1 MSEVNQTP
9 ATPNPDP
16 TPAPE
21 APATPAPAPEAQK
34 VEGKPEDLF
43 KEEAASEG
51 TQKTDPAD
59 LFKAEGDDGKAEEA
73 PVEYDF
79 KDIKTADGQDIVFS
93 ESDTTFLDKMSHE
106 LKLTKEQA
114 RLFAQKGGALFQEVY
129 GAAQEAEKLRNYK
142 ALESD
147 PELGGVNFKNTRQN
161 LSQAVRRYAGGIDGE
176 AYKVL
181 ESTGVLYHP
190 AVLRMFNQIGKDISE
205 EHKFV
210 GNAANRAPKKTNPLR
225 NLYNNSPDMD
235 FGD

>member
-1 MSEVNQTP
+1 MSETAPTTAPETP
-9 ATPNPDP
+9 AQVQ
-16 TPAPE
+16 
-21 APATPAPAPEAQK
+21 APANPAPAPE
-34 VEGKPEDLF
+34 KPEASPSDLF
-43 KEEAASEG
+43 KEEEATDAS
-51 TQKTDPAD
+51 TQKADPAD
-59 LFKAEGDDGKAEEA
+59 LFKAEESSGEAEKQPDV

-79 KDIKTADGQDIVFS
+79 KDLKTADGQELTLSD
-93 ESDTTFLDKMSHE
+93 SDTAFFDKMSHE

-114 RLFAQKGGALFQEVY
+114 RLFAQKGGALFMEVY

-147 PELGGVNFKNTRQN
+147 PELGGVNFKSTRQN
-161 LSQAVRRYAGGIDGE
+161 LTRAVKRYTGGVDGE

-205 EHKFV
+205 EQKFV

>member
-1 MSEVNQTP
+1 MSETAPTPVAAPEQTP
-9 ATPNPDP
+9 VQQ
-16 TPAPE
+16 
-21 APATPAPAPEAQK
+21 PATPAPAPEAQA
-34 VEGKPEDLF
+34 PEANPADLF
-43 KEEAASEG
+43 KEEAPSDGA
-51 TQKTDPAD
+51 QKADPAD

-73 PVEYDF
+73 PIEYDF

-93 ESDTTFLDKMSHE
+93 ESDTAFFDKMSHE

-147 PELGGVNFKNTRQN
+147 PELGGVNFKSTRQN
-161 LSQAVRRYAGGIDGE
+161 LSQAVRRYAGGLDGE

-205 EHKFV
+205 EQKFV

>member
-1 MSEVNQTP
+1 MSETAQT
-9 ATPNPDP
+9 T
-16 TPAPE
+16 APE
-21 APATPAPAPEAQK
+21 TPTQVQAPATPAPAPAQT
-34 VEGKPEDLF
+34 PEVNPADLF
-43 KEEAASEG
+43 KEEEATNDGA
-51 TQKTDPAD
+51 QKPDPAD

-73 PVEYDF
+73 PLEYDF
-79 KDIKTADGQDIVFS
+79 KDLKTADGQELTLSD
-93 ESDTTFLDKMSHE
+93 SDTAFFDKMSHE

-147 PELGGVNFKNTRQN
+147 PELGGVNFKSTRQN
-161 LSQAVRRYAGGIDGE
+161 LSRAVKRYTGGVDGE

-205 EHKFV
+205 EQKFV

>member
-1 MSEVNQTP
+1 MSETAPTPVAAPEQTP
-9 ATPNPDP
+9 VQQ
-16 TPAPE
+16 
-21 APATPAPAPEAQK
+21 PATPAPAPEAQA
-34 VEGKPEDLF
+34 PEANPADLF
-43 KEEAASEG
+43 KEEAPSDG

-73 PVEYDF
+73 PIEYDF

-93 ESDTTFLDKMSHE
+93 ESDTAFFDKMSHE

-147 PELGGVNFKNTRQN
+147 PELGGVNFKSTRQN
-161 LSQAVRRYAGGIDGE
+161 LSQAVRRYAGGLDGE

-205 EHKFV
+205 EQKFV